1 MAKKRLKLKDKQG
14 NVIDYDISAA
24 SVTIDAEGRSV
35 EVKLAELVAAIAETV
50 TSVTFNGEPHS
61 IYNRRID
68 LGNQMQP
75 DWEESSPTYPSYVR
89 NKPNVV
95 TGIKVG
101 EGGSTLTPNNGV
113 VTLPESEGGYAPP
126 AGGIP
131 KTDLAADVQNSLGK
145 ADTALQSFTETDPTV
160 PSWAKQP
167 TKPTYTAQEVGAL
180 PANTDIPSKTS
191 DLNNDSGF
199 VTESDVE
206 DMIDEAVDGLGG
218 EVSVTTNEDGTFVI
232 HVGET
237 DYTIDLNHEHP
248 QYAGYKTIE
257 STTDA
262 AVTLSRDVIYDLGTV
277 AGNKTISLPST
288 VDGAAD
294 YEFRLTY
301 TSGTITLPSGVLV
314 ANDGTLAFTAGK
326 IYQVV
331 ISGGILYYSE
341 TSASA

>member
-24 SVTIDAEGRSV
+24 SVTIDAEGKSV

-101 EGGSTLTPNNGV
+101 EGGSTLTPSNGV

-131 KTDLAADVQNSLGK
+131 KSDLASDVQTSLGK

-180 PANTDIPSKTS
+180 PANTDIPTKTS
-191 DLNNDSGF
+191 DLDNDSGF
-199 VTESDVE
+199 VTSTAMTTALAGKQDTLTFDNTPTAGSNNPVKSSG
-206 DMIDEAVDGLGG
+206 IKTYVDGKATIT
-218 EVSVTTNEDGTFVI
+218 EITTNQDGTF
-232 HVGET
+232 
-237 DYTIDLNHEHP
+237 TITQSDGNSFTVDLNHTHP
-248 QYAGYKTIE
+248 QYLTEHQSLSGYAKF
-257 STTDA
+257 
-262 AVTLSRDVIYDLGTV
+262 VICQDEAEYN
-277 AGNKTISLPST
+277 ALPT
-288 VDGAAD
+288 KD
-294 YEFRLTY
+294 
-301 TSGTITLPSGVLV
+301 SGT
-314 ANDGTLAFTAGK
+314 
-326 IYQVV
+326 
-331 ISGGILYYSE
+331 LYLIPES
-341 TSASA
+341 